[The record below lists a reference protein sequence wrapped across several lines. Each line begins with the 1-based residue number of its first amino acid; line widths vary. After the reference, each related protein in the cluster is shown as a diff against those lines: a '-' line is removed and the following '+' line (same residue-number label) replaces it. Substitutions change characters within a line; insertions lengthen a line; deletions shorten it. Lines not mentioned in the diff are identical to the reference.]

1 MQRITMMFV
10 AIALTVPAFGQNIP
24 VTGVDGA
31 TLQDLAGTPTLVTI
45 VVKGRDAE
53 DPNLQITELGPDYL
67 SVLNPET
74 QDRHAYLYEDVK
86 EIRVQGGKLE
96 AKRFT
101 MDAERGLTQTQ
112 QQLVDRAVRQAA
124 QVFQEENQNQPV
136 KMDAAM
142 IIAARGDEKGLKY
155 LQDLSRQTDI
165 ETALGAYYRL
175 YIAGQDELNAAVLE
189 NALASGDRQL
199 RATAARVAGLYREP
213 TAEPYLLRLVRER
226 SADMS
231 VPAAIALAR
240 MGSREAEPILLDMLT
255 ELNED
260 KAKAAAVA
268 LTILG
273 GDSVIRS
280 LNQMLDE
287 ETGLARYRII
297 EILFKLGDEKGQEL
311 MKTEALEIPTLRFE
325 AAINLAPQG
334 DIDAMEI
341 LRERLSERYDIQMNI
356 IRLRARAAGA
366 LIEGGDRSQ
375 IAELQELL
383 RLDFPDL
390 REPAAGNYVKG
401 IASIVSRVLIDINVR
416 SLMDVMQPVLLSEYP
431 EARLSAASS
440 IVALGDP
447 AFRDRLLEHLR
458 SELW

>member
-1 MQRITMMFV
+1 
-10 AIALTVPAFGQNIP
+10 
-24 VTGVDGA
+24 
-31 TLQDLAGTPTLVTI
+31 
-45 VVKGRDAE
+45 
-53 DPNLQITELGPDYL
+53 
-67 SVLNPET
+67 
-74 QDRHAYLYEDVK
+74 
-86 EIRVQGGKLE
+86 
-96 AKRFT
+96 
-101 MDAERGLTQTQ
+101 
-112 QQLVDRAVRQAA
+112 
-124 QVFQEENQNQPV
+124 
-136 KMDAAM
+136 
-142 IIAARGDEKGLKY
+142 
-155 LQDLSRQTDI
+155 
-165 ETALGAYYRL
+165 
-175 YIAGQDELNAAVLE
+175 
-189 NALASGDRQL
+189 
-199 RATAARVAGLYREP
+199 
-213 TAEPYLLRLVRER
+213 
-226 SADMS
+226 
-231 VPAAIALAR
+231 
-240 MGSREAEPILLDMLT
+240 
-255 ELNED
+255 
-260 KAKAAAVA
+260 
-268 LTILG
+268 
-273 GDSVIRS
+273 
-280 LNQMLDE
+280 MLDE